1 MQEKNKESTKQSR
14 LTRRKVTNS
23 TERSRM
29 SEMYDHGKILAQ
41 ARVVMENDVK
51 DAMDKKTAKADCL
64 FANPSDVAAMMQRVY
79 STEFPYVD
87 INTIFVGSEP

>member
-1 MQEKNKESTKQSR
+1 
-14 LTRRKVTNS
+14 
-23 TERSRM
+23 M

-51 DAMDKKTAKADCL
+51 DAMDNKTAKADCL

>member
-1 MQEKNKESTKQSR
+1 MQEKSKESSKQSR

-41 ARVVMENDVK
+41 ARAVMENDVK
-51 DAMDKKTAKADCL
+51 DKTDKKTANADCL
-64 FANPSDVAAMMQRVY
+64 FANPTDVAAMMKRVF

-87 INTIFVGSEP
+87 INTIFVCS